1 MDFGFEGKVALVTGG
16 NSGIGRAAALAFA
29 REGAKVVIAARREEE
44 GRKVAEQIKDEGGE
58 ALFVA
63 TDATREAE
71 VKKLVNQTVDA
82 FGRLDVA
89 FNNAG
94 ALTAFGSVVEQTE
107 EGWRSE
113 IDANLTGVFFSMK
126 YEIPAILESGGGV
139 VINNASQLGLVG
151 IGAGVAPYVA
161 AKHGVIG
168 LTRAA
173 ALEYAEQGL
182 RVNAIAPAGV
192 DTPLFRSSMG
202 STEEGAQMVRDLHP
216 VKRVATP
223 EEIASFVLYLAS
235 MEATF
240 FTGAALA
247 MDGGWTAQ

>member
-1 MDFGFEGKVALVTGG
+1 MDLGFEGKVALVTGG

-29 REGAKVVIAARREEE
+29 TEGAKVVVAARREKE
-44 GRKVAEQIKDEGGE
+44 GRDVVGEIENSGGE
-58 ALFVA
+58 AIFVA
-63 TDATREAE
+63 TDTTREEE
-71 VKKLVNQTVDA
+71 VEALVARTLDS

-94 ALTAFGSVVEQTE
+94 ALTAFGAVVEQSE
-107 EGWRSE
+107 EGWRGE
-113 IDANLTGVFFSMK
+113 IDANLTSVFLSMK
-126 YEIPAILESGGGV
+126 HEIPAILDSGGGA

-151 IGAGVAPYVA
+151 IGGGVAPYVA

-202 STEEGAQMVRDLHP
+202 ATEEGAQMVRDLHP
-216 VKRVATP
+216 VKRVAEP

-235 MEATF
+235 EEANF

>member
-29 REGAKVVIAARREEE
+29 AEGAKVVVAARREEAGLE
-44 GRKVAEQIKDEGGE
+44 VVSKIEERGGE

-71 VKKLVNQTVDA
+71 VENLVTRALDA

-94 ALTAFGSVVEQTE
+94 ALTAFGAVAEQTE
-107 EGWRSE
+107 ESWRVE
-113 IDANLTGVFFSMK
+113 IDANLTSVFLSMK
-126 YEIPAILESGGGV
+126 HEIPAILESGGGV

-151 IGAGVAPYVA
+151 IGGGVAPYVA

-202 STEEGAQMVRDLHP
+202 STEEGAQAVRDLHP
-216 VKRVATP
+216 VKRVAAP

-235 MEATF
+235 EEATF